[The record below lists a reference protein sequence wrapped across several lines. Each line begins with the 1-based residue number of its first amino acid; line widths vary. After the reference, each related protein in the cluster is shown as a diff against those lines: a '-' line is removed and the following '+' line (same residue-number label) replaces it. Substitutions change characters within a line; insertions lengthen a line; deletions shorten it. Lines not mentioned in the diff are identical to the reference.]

1 MTTPRKV
8 TRQRPAASSEI
19 AAPRLQAELET
30 LTTGAAA
37 STAQRRDG
45 APSQRH
51 DGAVPA
57 EPARVK
63 FTLLFTETD
72 AAAFDQL
79 VLDMRAAT
87 GRRRLDKATIV
98 RALLSLADT
107 DDRTRSALLSS
118 LRTP

>member
-19 AAPRLQAELET
+19 ATPRLQAELET

-37 STAQRRDG
+37 TAPRRDG

-51 DGAVPA
+51 DGTTAA